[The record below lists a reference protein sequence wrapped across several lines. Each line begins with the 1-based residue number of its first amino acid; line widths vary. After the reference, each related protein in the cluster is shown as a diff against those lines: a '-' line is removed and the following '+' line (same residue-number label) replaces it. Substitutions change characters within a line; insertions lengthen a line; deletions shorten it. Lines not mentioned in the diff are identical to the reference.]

1 MRRLFAYTLVC
12 FTCFSAPVMAQ
23 DDEESGGMLVDF
35 LQDTLSDDSRY
46 IKVIGLDGA
55 LSARATIKQITIA
68 DDDGIWL
75 TINDAVLDWN
85 RLALVRGRFSV
96 NALNAAEIIIDRAPA
111 PVATDTPLPAP
122 EATPFQVPELPV
134 AIELGEISV
143 GRLVLG
149 KPVIG
154 IAAELELSGALTLAD
169 GALDTKLDITRLDR
183 VGDTV
188 DLIAKFANETSHI
201 TLDLAVVEAAG
212 GLIST
217 ALHIPDQPPLR
228 LSAKGGGP
236 VTDFTARIALA
247 TDGVDR
253 VAGQVRLQK
262 AAAPDEGAESG
273 VAFSA
278 DLAGDV
284 TPLLAPDYHDFFGT
298 DTKLDLKGQ
307 RDGDGHLA
315 IDTFNVASNALMLNG
330 ALDIAASGDIAKV
343 LLQGR
348 IAPPAGTEVV
358 LPMTG
363 PRTAISA
370 AQLTARLDA
379 ATGNRWDL
387 ALTLDGLTRPDLAV
401 RHAEIRADGTLDQG
415 DLTQMAGNLTA
426 ALNGLAFTD
435 TALAQAVGQ
444 DVTLK
449 GEFALKGDGAL
460 ELSQVALTG
469 SDYTG
474 ALDGRLQG
482 LESGFAMDGTARIG
496 AADLSR
502 FSGLA
507 GRPLAG
513 AITARLEGKGA
524 PLGGHF
530 DFKLDAKADNL
541 SADIEQLDPLITGQT
556 TLKLVATR
564 GADGLDI
571 HEFRLDG
578 TALSAHA
585 SGAVRSRGSDLTFEA
600 QLDDISRVVKELSGP
615 VSLKGDVTQD
625 SAGTLSGKVRVDA
638 PDASFADLAG
648 SMAKDG
654 AIDLT
659 FLAQL
664 GDVSQFVKEV
674 SGPVSL
680 KGDVT
685 RDSTGALAG
694 KVRVDGPEAS
704 FADLAGS
711 LATDGSIVLTY
722 DALLAHAE
730 RFVPEIRGNL
740 TAKGTAG
747 RKGTLWQVDG
757 DATGPA
763 GIKANVAGTWDQAS
777 GLADLETVGQLQLA
791 AANRFIAPRSVLGP
805 ANFDLALKGKPDLS
819 AISGTI
825 KTTGTKVALPHVGQ
839 TINDINATVSLKEG
853 QANVTLTG
861 ALAAG
866 GTFRV
871 SGPITLSPPFQGTIT
886 TELQQIVLTDNIS
899 YTSSANGRLVFSGPL
914 TGNANLSGQIVF
926 GETEINLNA
935 ASGSASAAP
944 IPEIAHT
951 GESSSQRSTRSKAG
965 LIKTSSASSGP
976 VIGLDI
982 TLSAPNKVFAR
993 GRGLQAELGGTI
1005 VVRGTSQQVAPA
1017 GQIELI
1023 RGNMDLLGRRLKL
1036 TKGLVSL
1043 QGKLEPYVEF
1053 AATTTTSEGS
1063 ATLEI
1068 SGPLSSPEIK
1078 VFSDPER
1085 PSEEALAML
1094 IFGNRFAEM
1103 SPIAIAQ
1110 MAASVAQLSGKG
1122 GGGVTDKARKGLG
1135 VDTLDV
1141 GTDEDGNASV
1151 GAGVY
1156 VLDNV
1161 YTDFSVNTNGDT
1173 ELNLNLDV
1181 SDNFTLKGTVDN
1193 AGDTSMGMF
1202 FERDY

>member
-1 MRRLFAYTLVC
+1 
-12 FTCFSAPVMAQ
+12 
-23 DDEESGGMLVDF
+23 
-35 LQDTLSDDSRY
+35 
-46 IKVIGLDGA
+46 
-55 LSARATIKQITIA
+55 
-68 DDDGIWL
+68 
-75 TINDAVLDWN
+75 
-85 RLALVRGRFSV
+85 
-96 NALNAAEIIIDRAPA
+96 
-111 PVATDTPLPAP
+111 
-122 EATPFQVPELPV
+122 
-134 AIELGEISV
+134 
-143 GRLVLG
+143 
-149 KPVIG
+149 
-154 IAAELELSGALTLAD
+154 
-169 GALDTKLDITRLDR
+169 
-183 VGDTV
+183 
-188 DLIAKFANETSHI
+188 
-201 TLDLAVVEAAG
+201 
-212 GLIST
+212 
-217 ALHIPDQPPLR
+217 
-228 LSAKGGGP
+228 
-236 VTDFTARIALA
+236 
-247 TDGVDR
+247 
-253 VAGQVRLQK
+253 
-262 AAAPDEGAESG
+262 
-273 VAFSA
+273 
-278 DLAGDV
+278 
-284 TPLLAPDYHDFFGT
+284 
-298 DTKLDLKGQ
+298 
-307 RDGDGHLA
+307 
-315 IDTFNVASNALMLNG
+315 
-330 ALDIAASGDIAKV
+330 V
-343 LLQGR
+343 LLHGR

-379 ATGNRWDL
+379 ATDNSWDL
-387 ALTLDGLTRPDLAV
+387 ALTLDGLTRPDMALH
-401 RHAEIRADGTLDQG
+401 HAEIRADGTLDQG
-415 DLTQMAGNLTA
+415 KLTQMAGDLTA
-426 ALNGLAFTD
+426 AIRGLSFTD

-444 DVTLK
+444 DVSLSGK
-449 GEFALKGDGAL
+449 FALKGDGAL
-460 ELSQVALTG
+460 DLSQVTLTG

-474 ALDGRLQG
+474 ALDGQLQG
-482 LESGFAMDGTARIG
+482 LDSGFQMDGTARIG
-496 AADLSR
+496 AADISR

-507 GRPLAG
+507 GRPLGG
-513 AITARLEGKGA
+513 AITARLEGTGA

-530 DFKLDAKADNL
+530 DFKLDAKADDL
-541 SADIEQLDPLITGQT
+541 SADIAQVDPLITGQT
-556 TLKLVATR
+556 TLSLTATR

-571 HEFRLDG
+571 HDFRLDG
-578 TALSAHA
+578 TALGARV
-585 SGAVRSRGSDLTFEA
+585 SGAVRSRGSDLTFQA
-600 QLDDISRVVKELSGP
+600 KLDDVSRVVKEVSGP
-615 VSLKGDVTQD
+615 VTLKGDVTQD
-625 SAGTLSGKVRVDA
+625 SAGTLTGKVRVDA
-638 PDASFADLAG
+638 LEASFVNLDG

-664 GDVSQFVKEV
+664 GDASRFVKEIN
-674 SGPVSL
+674 GPVSL
-680 KGDVT
+680 QGDVT
-685 RDSTGALAG
+685 RDSAGAVAG
-694 KVRVDGPEAS
+694 KIRIDGPEAS
-704 FADLAGS
+704 FADLNGS
-711 LATDGSIVLTY
+711 LATDGTIALTY
-722 DALLAHAE
+722 DALLAQAE

-747 RKGTLWQVDG
+747 RTGSTWQVDS

-763 GIKANVAGTWDQAS
+763 GIEANIAGTWDQDS
-777 GLADLETVGQLQLA
+777 GLADLAAIGQLQLA
-791 AANRFIAPRSVLGP
+791 AANRFIAPRSVLGV
-805 ANFDLALKGKPDLS
+805 AKFDLTVKGKPDVS
-819 AISGTI
+819 ALSGTVS
-825 KTTGTKVALPHVGQ
+825 TAGTKVALPNVGQ
-839 TINDINATVSLKEG
+839 TINDINATITLADA
-853 QANVTLTG
+853 QANLSLTG

-866 GTFRV
+866 GTFRI
-871 SGPITLSPPFQGTIT
+871 SGPVAMQAPYQGTIT
-886 TELQQIVLTDNIS
+886 TDLQQIVLTDNIS
-899 YTSSANGRLVFSGPL
+899 YTSSANGQLVYAGPL

-926 GETEINLNA
+926 GETEINLNT
-935 ASGSASAAP
+935 ASGSAGAAP
-944 IPEIAHT
+944 IPEITHL
-951 GESSSQRSTRSKAG
+951 GETSTQRSTRSRAG
-965 LIKTSSASSGP
+965 LIKTSSRSSGP

-1053 AATTTTSEGS
+1053 AASTTTSEGS
-1063 ATLEI
+1063 ATMEI
-1068 SGPLSSPEIK
+1068 SGPLGSPEIK
-1078 VFSDPER
+1078 VYSDPER

>member
-1 MRRLFAYTLVC
+1 
-12 FTCFSAPVMAQ
+12 
-23 DDEESGGMLVDF
+23 ML
-35 LQDTLSDDSRY
+35 
-46 IKVIGLDGA
+46 
-55 LSARATIKQITIA
+55 
-68 DDDGIWL
+68 
-75 TINDAVLDWN
+75 
-85 RLALVRGRFSV
+85 
-96 NALNAAEIIIDRAPA
+96 
-111 PVATDTPLPAP
+111 
-122 EATPFQVPELPV
+122 
-134 AIELGEISV
+134 
-143 GRLVLG
+143 
-149 KPVIG
+149 
-154 IAAELELSGALTLAD
+154 
-169 GALDTKLDITRLDR
+169 
-183 VGDTV
+183 
-188 DLIAKFANETSHI
+188 
-201 TLDLAVVEAAG
+201 
-212 GLIST
+212 
-217 ALHIPDQPPLR
+217 LH
-228 LSAKGGGP
+228 
-236 VTDFTARIALA
+236 
-247 TDGVDR
+247 
-253 VAGQVRLQK
+253 
-262 AAAPDEGAESG
+262 
-273 VAFSA
+273 
-278 DLAGDV
+278 
-284 TPLLAPDYHDFFGT
+284 
-298 DTKLDLKGQ
+298 
-307 RDGDGHLA
+307 
-315 IDTFNVASNALMLNG
+315 
-330 ALDIAASGDIAKV
+330 
-343 LLQGR
+343 GR

-379 ATGNRWDL
+379 ATDNSWDL
-387 ALTLDGLTRPDLAV
+387 ALTLDGLTRPDMALH
-401 RHAEIRADGTLDQG
+401 HAEIRADGTLDQG
-415 DLTQMAGNLTA
+415 KLTQMAGDLTA
-426 ALNGLAFTD
+426 AIRGLSFTD

-444 DVTLK
+444 DVSLSGK
-449 GEFALKGDGAL
+449 FALKGDGAL
-460 ELSQVALTG
+460 DLSQVTLTG

-474 ALDGRLQG
+474 ALDGQLQG
-482 LESGFAMDGTARIG
+482 LDSGFQMDGTARIG
-496 AADLSR
+496 AADISR

-507 GRPLAG
+507 GRPLGG
-513 AITARLEGKGA
+513 AITARLEGTGA

-530 DFKLDAKADNL
+530 DFKLDAKADDL
-541 SADIEQLDPLITGQT
+541 SADIAQVDPLITGQT
-556 TLKLVATR
+556 TLSLTATR

-571 HEFRLDG
+571 HDFRLDG
-578 TALSAHA
+578 TALGARV
-585 SGAVRSRGSDLTFEA
+585 SGAVRSRGSDLTFQA
-600 QLDDISRVVKELSGP
+600 KLDDVSRVVKEVSGP
-615 VSLKGDVTQD
+615 VTLKGDVTQD
-625 SAGTLSGKVRVDA
+625 SAGTLTGKVRVDA
-638 PDASFADLAG
+638 LEASFVNLDG

-664 GDVSQFVKEV
+664 GDASRFVKEIN
-674 SGPVSL
+674 GPVSL
-680 KGDVT
+680 QGDVT
-685 RDSTGALAG
+685 RDSAGAVAG
-694 KVRVDGPEAS
+694 KIRIDGPEAS
-704 FADLAGS
+704 FADLNGS
-711 LATDGSIVLTY
+711 LATDGTIALTY
-722 DALLAHAE
+722 DALLAQAE

-747 RKGTLWQVDG
+747 RTGSTWQVDS

-763 GIKANVAGTWDQAS
+763 GIEANIAGTWDQDS
-777 GLADLETVGQLQLA
+777 GLADLAAIGQLQLA
-791 AANRFIAPRSVLGP
+791 AANRFIAPRSVLGV
-805 ANFDLALKGKPDLS
+805 AKFDLTVKGKPDVS
-819 AISGTI
+819 ALSGTVS
-825 KTTGTKVALPHVGQ
+825 TAGTKVALPNVGQ
-839 TINDINATVSLKEG
+839 TINDINATITLADA
-853 QANVTLTG
+853 QANLSLTG

-866 GTFRV
+866 GTFRI
-871 SGPITLSPPFQGTIT
+871 SGPVAMQAPYQGTIT
-886 TELQQIVLTDNIS
+886 TDLQQIVLTDNIS
-899 YTSSANGRLVFSGPL
+899 YTSSANGQLVYAGPL

-926 GETEINLNA
+926 GETEINLNT
-935 ASGSASAAP
+935 ASGSAGAAP
-944 IPEIAHT
+944 IPEITHL
-951 GESSSQRSTRSKAG
+951 GETSTQRSTRSRAG
-965 LIKTSSASSGP
+965 LIKTSSRSSGP

-1053 AATTTTSEGS
+1053 AASTTTSEGS
-1063 ATLEI
+1063 ATMEI
-1068 SGPLSSPEIK
+1068 SGPLGSPEIK
-1078 VFSDPER
+1078 VYSDPER